1 MTLNFEPG
9 SPPDPSTFDDLDD
22 VSLLQLSREG
32 DASAYAELYQ
42 RYFYAA
48 RRLARHLGQREE
60 SDDVVSESFA
70 QVYDLLQRG
79 KGPDR
84 EFRAYLFTT
93 IRHESGRRA
102 KANKRVFP
110 TDDASQ
116 IDSAVPFVDGAVQGF
131 ERSAV
136 RAAYE
141 SLPERWQTVL
151 WHLEVEGRRPHEVA
165 ESMGL
170 KANSVSALVYRARS
184 GLRDAYLQQHVNTPE
199 EVAPGCRDLRETL
212 AGVVRGTASSRAQE
226 KAFEHLA
233 GCSGCA
239 EVYRDLK
246 DANYEVGGAAG
257 TTPAPGP
264 TPAPPL
270 TLAG

>member
-32 DASAYAELYQ
+32 DSSAYAELYQ

-70 QVYDLLQRG
+70 QIYDLLQRG

-102 KANKRVFP
+102 KAGKRVFP
-110 TDDASQ
+110 TDDAAQ

-212 AGVVRGTASSRAQE
+212 AGVVRGTASARAQE

-257 TTPAPGP
+257 STP
-264 TPAPPL
+264 TPAAPVPPL